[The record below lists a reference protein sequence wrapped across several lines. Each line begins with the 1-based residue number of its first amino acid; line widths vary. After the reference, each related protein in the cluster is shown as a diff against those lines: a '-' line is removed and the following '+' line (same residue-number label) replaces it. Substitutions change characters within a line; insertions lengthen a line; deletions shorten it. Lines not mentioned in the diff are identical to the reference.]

1 MLLDDER
8 HVVKWLSQYGALPK
22 AQVIRLLRDKSPQ
35 TAEKIIRNLKRDLR
49 ISDVGGGY
57 YLGLDDMCKPDQR
70 IILAVWVLL
79 RFIDYVDPMAHY
91 PAVYPSQLFFLKGN
105 TGYEIVVLYDG
116 EQHLTKL
123 LQPQDEDMKYIIVLP
138 NINMAPQLI
147 LPQAPCLFA
156 TVNFSGQE
164 EPDITFY
171 AEEVAA
177 NGNERILA
185 RTLAK
190 FENQL
195 RKLDMAAKNTRYMFE
210 IGNME
215 LAYEVALRLA
225 DVSERITLLARALP
239 AYTGNPLAAQDVEN
253 LIRQHIS
260 VEIGFTME
268 GWFCVRIPLL
278 LPKKEA
284 GSANYIRSFLYPAI
298 REFFADKPPVRY
310 SDCVLIYRHV
320 YDQKRPERQR
330 RDHDNI
336 EINMVSDI
344 IALYVM
350 DDDAP
355 SLCRHYYCSAAGSE
369 ERTEVYV
376 VPTCDFP
383 NWLITEKVI
392 PDEGVMLYENDPGR
406 GKKGM

>member
-1 MLLDDER
+1 ME
-8 HVVKWLSQYGALPK
+8 
-22 AQVIRLLRDKSPQ
+22 
-35 TAEKIIRNLKRDLR
+35 T
-49 ISDVGGGY
+49 
-57 YLGLDDMCKPDQR
+57 
-70 IILAVWVLL
+70 
-79 RFIDYVDPMAHY
+79 
-91 PAVYPSQLFFLKGN
+91 
-105 TGYEIVVLYDG
+105 
-116 EQHLTKL
+116 
-123 LQPQDEDMKYIIVLP
+123 
-138 NINMAPQLI
+138 
-147 LPQAPCLFA
+147 
-156 TVNFSGQE
+156 
-164 EPDITFY
+164 
-171 AEEVAA
+171 
-177 NGNERILA
+177 NESFA

-320 YDQKRPERQR
+320 YDQRRPERQR

-406 GKKGM
+406 GKNGM